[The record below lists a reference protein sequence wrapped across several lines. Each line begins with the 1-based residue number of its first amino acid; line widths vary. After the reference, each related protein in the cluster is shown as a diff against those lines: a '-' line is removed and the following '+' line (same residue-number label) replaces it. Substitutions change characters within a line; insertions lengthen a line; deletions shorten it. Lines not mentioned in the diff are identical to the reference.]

1 MKQVRQ
7 WLFSDSGM
15 KIVNAAFLLSLLFR
29 NSGIIFVAYA
39 LWIIY
44 LSFGIRRTS
53 SRTVRAVNTAFILF
67 AAVMISVN
75 LWALLRSI

>member
-1 MKQVRQ
+1 MKQVGQ
-7 WLFSDSGM
+7 WLFSDIGM
-15 KIVNAAFLLSLLFR
+15 KIVNAALLLSLLFR

-39 LWIIY
+39 LWILY

-53 SRTVRAVNTAFILF
+53 SRTLKAVNAAFILF
-67 AAVMISVN
+67 AAVMIGVN

>member
-15 KIVNAAFLLSLLFR
+15 KIVNAVFLLSLLFR

-39 LWIIY
+39 LWIVY
-44 LSFGIRRTS
+44 LSFGIKRTS
-53 SRTVRAVNTAFILF
+53 SRTVKIVNAAFILF
-67 AAVMISVN
+67 AAVMIGVN